1 MTKELYKAIMTRSRL
16 KNKFLKL
23 KTIASRNAYKK
34 QRNLCMSLLRSTKKS
49 YYENLDPDLL
59 SDNKK
64 FWKHVKP
71 FSDKTPSNNNITL
84 LENNQIVIDNTTCA
98 EILNTYF
105 IESVQNLEID
115 LEMYVNKITIL
126 DDPIDNI
133 EKFKD
138 HPSIL
143 WIPQKQFP
151 PNSFSFVCVTEEDVR
166 VTIKRLNSKKAYQ
179 VNNIPP
185 PPP

>member
-1 MTKELYKAIMTRSRL
+1 MECLQKTMKPLRVSFK
-16 KNKFLKL
+16 KNKEKL
-23 KTIASRNAYKK
+23 LWK
-34 QRNLCMSLLRSTKKS
+34 NL
-49 YYENLDPDLL
+49 YPDRL

-71 FSDKTPSNNNITL
+71 FFSDKTPSNNNITL
-84 LENNQIVIDNTTCA
+84 LENNQIVTDNTSCA

-105 IESVQNLEID
+105 IESVHNW
-115 LEMYVNKITIL
+115 EMYVNKITIL

-133 EKFKD
+133 TEKVKD

-143 WIPQKQFP
+143 RISQKQFP
-151 PNSFSFVCVTEEDVR
+151 PNSFSFVCVSEEDVR

-179 VNNIPP
+179 LNNIPP
-185 PPP
+185 PPT